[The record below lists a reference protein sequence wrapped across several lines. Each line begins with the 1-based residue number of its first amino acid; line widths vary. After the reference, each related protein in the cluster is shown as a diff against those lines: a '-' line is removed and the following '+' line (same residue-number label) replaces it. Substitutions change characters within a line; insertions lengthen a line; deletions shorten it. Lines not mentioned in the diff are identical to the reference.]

1 MGVSQALA
9 LDGIDELLTGF
20 LPRRSSRLRS
30 EQPLRLA
37 VRSADADLMWT
48 VEVGEEPPVTTRH
61 TSSTAVDTDVTLSG
75 TSAQLYLGLWNR
87 GEELVADDA
96 EVLRQWREAVQV
108 SWS

>member
-1 MGVSQALA
+1 VGVSPALA

-30 EQPLRLA
+30 ERPLRLA
-37 VRSADADLMWT
+37 VRPADADLMWT

-61 TSSTAVDTDVTLSG
+61 TSSSAADADATFSG
-75 TSAQLYLGLWNR
+75 TSAQLYFGLWNR
-87 GEELVADDA
+87 GAERGADDA
-96 EVLRQWREAVQV
+96 GIRRRGGGAVQV